1 MYPMPHLSKMVAIP
15 YQNYNKTDINVQLL
29 KKKQQKTKYTVSTY
43 IYDINKLNV
52 ITGVHCLQV
61 RKLCLFYNPWCL
73 QSGWNLSH
81 FVQGVNHIRFLHE
94 INNAG
99 VKKIK
104 RCHRVWWILL
114 YHLVKVV
121 VGLRCLKLL
130 NFPPFVP
137 QMCVFFIIINRKK
150 HR

>member
-61 RKLCLFYNPWCL
+61 RKLCLFYNP
-73 QSGWNLSH
+73 
-81 FVQGVNHIRFLHE
+81 
-94 INNAG
+94 
-99 VKKIK
+99 
-104 RCHRVWWILL
+104 
-114 YHLVKVV
+114 
-121 VGLRCLKLL
+121 
-130 NFPPFVP
+130 
-137 QMCVFFIIINRKK
+137 
-150 HR
+150 